1 MKLKTLL
8 QTMPTW
14 VALSGDDHDT
24 ILASAIRLGRNLP
37 DIRFPGWSTKE
48 SRQQVINLL
57 QPILLTLPC
66 MKKSAWAD
74 MADLA
79 VNERQLLLDR
89 NLITQELAARQDGCA
104 ALISGKQEISIL
116 LNEEDH
122 LSIMART
129 AGKNL
134 NKLYN
139 AISAVDKHI
148 EQSIDYAYDP
158 QLGYLTADPAR
169 LGSGMRA
176 SIILH
181 LPALTL
187 EEEFPKIKKAL
198 AEMKIGIQGLWGT
211 DIAPAGNL
219 YEMFTTSDLDDQPR
233 DVIAQLSAT
242 ASHLAL
248 QEDKARKH
256 IISTRIHQ
264 FLDRLGRSIG
274 ILQNAQ
280 LMSYRECLD
289 HLSWLRVATS
299 LGIINWEDE
308 AEQLN
313 KLNQLSTLCSK
324 GHILSHAPASM
335 QQDEALNCL
344 RAETLRQSIGPYSF
358 SAEHIESILL

>member
-1 MKLKTLL
+1 M
-8 QTMPTW
+8 
-14 VALSGDDHDT
+14 AGDDHDT
-24 ILASAIRLGRNLP
+24 ILSSSIRLGRNLP

-48 SRQQVINLL
+48 SRQEVLDLL
-57 QPILLTLPC
+57 KPILLTLPC

-74 MADLA
+74 MTDLP
-79 VNERQLLLDR
+79 VSERQLLLDR

-104 ALISGKQEISIL
+104 ALISSKQEISIL
-116 LNEEDH
+116 FNEEDH
-122 LSIMART
+122 LVIMART

-134 NKLYN
+134 SKLYD
-139 AISAVDKHI
+139 AISAIDKHI
-148 EQSIDYAYDP
+148 EQATDYAYDP

-187 EEEFPKIKKAL
+187 EEEFPKIQKAL
-198 AEMKIGIQGLWGT
+198 AEMKINIQGLWGA

-219 YEMFTTSDLDDQPR
+219 YEMFTTSDLDDTPR

-248 QEDKARKH
+248 QEEKARKH
-256 IISTRIHQ
+256 IISTHIHQ

-280 LMSYRECLD
+280 LMSYREALD

-299 LGIINWEDE
+299 LGIIEWEDDDDN
-308 AEQLN
+308 LS
-313 KLNQLSTLCSK
+313 KLNLLSYLCSK
-324 GHILSHAPASM
+324 GHLFATMPASM
-335 QQDEALNCL
+335 QKEETLNLL
-344 RAETLRQSIGPYSF
+344 RADILHQALGPYAF
-358 SAEHIESILL
+358 SPEQIESILL